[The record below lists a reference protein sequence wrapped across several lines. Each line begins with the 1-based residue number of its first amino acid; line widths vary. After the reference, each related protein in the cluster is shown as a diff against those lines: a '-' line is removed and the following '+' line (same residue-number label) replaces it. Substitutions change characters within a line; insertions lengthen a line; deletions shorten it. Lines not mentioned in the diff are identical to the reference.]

1 MIHAEF
7 EKVQGRFCAV
17 RIDGHAGFADAGEDV
32 VCAAVSSAVQY
43 ATLLI
48 TEIFHEKDEES
59 AVENV
64 VSVRLLSPEKGHSAG
79 VLEGLCQHLQFISE
93 DYPNTIEITIMEV

>member
-7 EKVQGRFCAV
+7 EKIHNRFCAV
-17 RIDGHAGFADAGEDV
+17 RIHGHAEFADAGQDI
-32 VCAAVSSAVQY
+32 VCSAVSSAVQY

-59 AVENV
+59 AEGNFI
-64 VSVRLLSPEKGHSAG
+64 SVRLCTPEKGHSAG
-79 VLEGLCQHLQFISE
+79 VLEGLCQHLQLISE
-93 DYPNTIEITIMEV
+93 DYPNTIEIIITEV

>member
-1 MIHAEF
+1 MLSVSSGHAE
-7 EKVQGRFCAV
+7 
-17 RIDGHAGFADAGEDV
+17 FADAGQDI
-32 VCAAVSSAVQY
+32 VCSAVSSAVQY

-59 AVENV
+59 AGDNV
-64 VSVRLLSPEKGHSAG
+64 VSVRLCTPEKGQGSG

-93 DYPNTIEITIMEV
+93 DYPNTIEITITEV

>member
-7 EKVQGRFCAV
+7 EKIHNHFCSV
-17 RIDGHAGFADAGEDV
+17 RISGHAEFADAGQDI
-32 VCAAVSSAVQY
+32 VCSAVSSAVQY

-48 TEIFHEKDEES
+48 TEIFHEKDKELAEK
-59 AVENV
+59 NMI
-64 VSVRLLSPEKGHSAG
+64 SVRLCTPEKGQSSG

-93 DYPNTIEITIMEV
+93 DYPNTIEIIITEV